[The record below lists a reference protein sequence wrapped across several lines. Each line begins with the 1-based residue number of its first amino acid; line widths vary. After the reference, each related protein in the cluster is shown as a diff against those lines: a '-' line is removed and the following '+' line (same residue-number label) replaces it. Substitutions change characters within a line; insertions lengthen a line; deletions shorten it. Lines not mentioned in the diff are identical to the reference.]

1 MRKGLSFGV
10 VKGLRILAIKSEWIN
25 MEVVYGEM
33 C

>member
-10 VKGLRILAIKSEWIN
+10 VKDSRILGIKSEWIN
-25 MEVVYGEM
+25 REVVYGEM